1 MVIYNTPSQVIRF
14 LPLRSTSLLG
24 FWGDITAV
32 RPLRSVLTLIGWS
45 SGSLSF
51 VELAKALH
59 KGGTADFGE
68 GNTVGYAAKDKS
80 GHLAPWAFDR
90 RALGEEDICIQIA
103 YSGICHSDVH
113 QIRNEWGN
121 TQFPCNPGCALLAH
135 SCIAAQPF
143 LHNLPSS
150 PQAATWQM
158 RKATCASRHECCRPH
173 SARPEATPTVCR
185 TLLQRG

>member
-1 MVIYNTPSQVIRF
+1 M
-14 LPLRSTSLLG
+14 STLARVLVYGIGSTCWPVHSLC
-24 FWGDITAV
+24 
-32 RPLRSVLTLIGWS
+32 SVLALSGRNA
-45 SGSLSF
+45 GSLSF
-51 VELAKALH
+51 EELAKALH
-59 KGGTADFGE
+59 KGGTATFGK

-90 RALGEEDICIQIA
+90 RAVGEEDICIQIA

-150 PQAATWQM
+150 PQAATRHM
-158 RKATCASRHECCRPH
+158 RFQTRVLQASLCQ
-173 SARPEATPTVCR
+173 A
-185 TLLQRG
+185 